1 MKQSTIKLLKI
12 LISFIILCLIVK
24 VVYNIRN
31 NKDRFN
37 LNPKLSAADLGKL
50 FRFLQLQGDDTP
62 DDKKIIDFITKLG
75 RISNDTTVHTIKNL
89 WTKDRREHK
98 LRDVIQILP
107 LAPVTPAEQAV
118 TEPPAAATEPP
129 AAATEPPAAVTE
141 PPVAATEPP
150 AAATEP
156 PAAATEPP
164 AAATEPPQIDT
175 TTVAQTRPMN
185 IFRRAPMNI
194 FRRAPMN
201 MNIFRRAPMNIFRRQ
216 QLKPKPKPVPIKFNH
231 KEDLLKENNK
241 ELKLL
246 NEIATQPPKKR
257 TINVILIIFFVLLVI
272 LFLLS

>member
-194 FRRAPMN
+194 FRR
-201 MNIFRRAPMNIFRRQ
+201 Q